1 MWQNKNFVRFFSG
14 QIIAF
19 LGLALF
25 TTSLPFLILYLDGN
39 ASHISG
45 VQSAFILPQIFILL
59 FGGVL
64 VDRLPKKLVVIAIDI
79 LRATCLLIIAILIFT
94 SNIKIWHVFVLT
106 FTLGLLNTIYRPT
119 LKAFL
124 PAIIQ
129 KEYLIKANSFRSM
142 AREISEM
149 IGPVIAAFLVGAIGI
164 FVTFGITGISF
175 ILAAILYSFIF
186 IEKRTNV
193 EKQTSIFKEFIEG
206 FKVLLIH
213 KWLGLSILIASF
225 VNIGIA
231 SFDVIILPLYAEYYF
246 DGIES
251 FGLLLSSMAVGAF
264 LGALFISRKTHIENR
279 MLKYYLFMC
288 GMGLCLLLL
297 AIVHT
302 LFLAMFLMV
311 LIGFSITSFVILWD
325 STVQEL
331 IEEKYLGRV
340 TSLQMFGGLLFLPVG
355 YYIFGF
361 IIDYAGVQTSLITS
375 ALFILISAL
384 SGIFIQHIN
393 KIHI

>member
-1 MWQNKNFVRFFSG
+1 MLTYHGS
-14 QIIAF
+14 
-19 LGLALF
+19 
-25 TTSLPFLILYLDGN
+25 
-39 ASHISG
+39 ASDISG
-45 VQSAFILPQIFILL
+45 VQSTFILPQIFILL

-64 VDRLPKKLVVIAIDI
+64 VDRLPKKAVIIVIDI
-79 LRATCLLIIAILIFT
+79 LRATCLLIIATLIFT
-94 SNIKIWHVFVLT
+94 MSIQIWHIFVLT

-129 KEYLIKANSFRSM
+129 KEFLIKANSYRSM

-149 IGPVIAAFLVGAIGI
+149 VGPVIAAFLVGAIGI

-175 ILAAILYSFIF
+175 VLAAMLYCFIF
-186 IEKRTNV
+186 IEKRTEV
-193 EKQTSIFKEFIEG
+193 EKQASIFREFVEG

-225 VNIGIA
+225 VNIGVA
-231 SFDVIILPLYAEYYF
+231 SFDVIILPLYAERYF

-251 FGLLLSSMAVGAF
+251 FGFLLSSMAVGAF
-264 LGALFISRKTHIENR
+264 LGALLISRKTHIENR

-288 GMGLCLLLL
+288 GMGLCILLL
-297 AIVHT
+297 AIVQA
-302 LFLAMFLMV
+302 LFIAMLLMV

-355 YYIFGF
+355 YYVFGF
-361 IIDYAGVQTSLITS
+361 IIDYIGVQASLITS
-375 ALFILISAL
+375 SFFVLISAC
-384 SGIFIQHIN
+384 SGILVQYLYKIN
-393 KIHI
+393 V